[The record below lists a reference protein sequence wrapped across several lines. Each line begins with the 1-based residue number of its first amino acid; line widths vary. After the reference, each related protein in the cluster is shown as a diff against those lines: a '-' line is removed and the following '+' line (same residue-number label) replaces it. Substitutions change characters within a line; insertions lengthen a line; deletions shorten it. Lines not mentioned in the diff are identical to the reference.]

1 MEKINTEN
9 IIASLIL
16 MDFEFVDVLLYTST
30 LATISKDEEFRRNF
44 EFQDKEISEDF
55 FDIVGFNGVIFKIKE
70 DCNIPILLEFKLHPN
85 KKLLEY
91 LKSIDFKDVLDNKM
105 KLIRNCNIEDF
116 GYLISNKEREI
127 LDNKEVKKEKIKINR
142 K

>member
-55 FDIVGFNGVIFKIKE
+55 FDIVGFNGVIFKIK
-70 DCNIPILLEFKLHPN
+70 DL
-85 KKLLEY
+85 
-91 LKSIDFKDVLDNKM
+91 
-105 KLIRNCNIEDF
+105 
-116 GYLISNKEREI
+116 
-127 LDNKEVKKEKIKINR
+127 
-142 K
+142 